1 LNWNFILLLDIF
13 IERCRQYCVF
23 LQFRFRWRLLL
34 LFLEVGN
41 VLSEEVVLFSV
52 IGGSRLALFIEG
64 IDDILLLMTGLVF
77 LGWFQT
83 SLAVVEL

>member
-1 LNWNFILLLDIF
+1 
-13 IERCRQYCVF
+13 
-23 LQFRFRWRLLL
+23 
-34 LFLEVGN
+34 LEVGN

-64 IDDILLLMTGLVF
+64 IDDILLIL

>member
-1 LNWNFILLLDIF
+1 
-13 IERCRQYCVF
+13 
-23 LQFRFRWRLLL
+23 
-34 LFLEVGN
+34 LEVGN